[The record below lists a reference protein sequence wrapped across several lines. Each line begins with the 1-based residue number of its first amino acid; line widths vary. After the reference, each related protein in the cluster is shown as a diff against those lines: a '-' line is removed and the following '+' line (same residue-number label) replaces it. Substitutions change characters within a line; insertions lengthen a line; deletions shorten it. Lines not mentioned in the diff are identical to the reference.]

1 MKLKQKI
8 SGCFRSQQG
17 AEYFCKI
24 RTFIST
30 AKKQGQNILQQI
42 YLAFE
47 SKDFVSQF
55 ILT

>member
-8 SGCFRSQQG
+8 SGCFRAKNG
-17 AEYFCKI
+17 AEYFCRI

-47 SKDFVSQF
+47 SKDFVPQF